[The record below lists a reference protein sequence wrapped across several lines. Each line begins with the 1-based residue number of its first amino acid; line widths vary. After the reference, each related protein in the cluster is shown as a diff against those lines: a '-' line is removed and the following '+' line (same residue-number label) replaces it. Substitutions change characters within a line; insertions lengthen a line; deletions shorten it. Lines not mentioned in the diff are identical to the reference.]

1 VTSKSNSYSYY
12 IVIKRTV
19 YSFYNVYSNDL
30 SVLYR
35 VLNKKRCFNIKECE
49 TALLFHN
56 TTFKLLHLKD

>member
-1 VTSKSNSYSYY
+1 VTSKSNSYSHY
-12 IVIKRTV
+12 IAARGTV

-35 VLNKKRCFNIKECE
+35 VLDKKRRFNAKECE